1 MLDHGTA
8 GDVSERF
15 PRQTYGVVSSGD
27 DGDDL

>member
-15 PRQTYGVVSSGD
+15 PRQTDRVVSSGD